1 MWCWGWSWRHPLG
14 GHWACRPL
22 PFSSPGPSPHIG
34 SNTPPLHFSPAP
46 SSLPKQTQAVPAAL
60 TSCRPWSSWLS
71 PCHGSPSTLPHID
84 SSRRDHTCTPTCMPR
99 AHAQDVWTPQRV
111 CTCVDVCRCPEPL
124 LAATFILCG
133 LNFPLSLVAVLTVA
147 AHHGPTCS
155 V

>member
-22 PFSSPGPSPHIG
+22 PFSSLGPSPHIG
-34 SNTPPLHFSPAP
+34 SNTPRPFHLFPAP
-46 SSLPKQTQAVPAAL
+46 SSLPKQTQAVPATLTLMQTLESLAL
-60 TSCRPWSSWLS
+60 
-71 PCHGSPSTLPHID
+71 TLPHID

-111 CTCVDVCRCPEPL
+111 CTCVDVCRCPDP

-133 LNFPLSLVAVLTVA
+133 LNFPLYLAAVLTVA
-147 AHHGPTCS
+147 AHHGPTCP